1 MRKRIP
7 PERAFSCTP
16 PTVAFTSCAQ
26 RNLQTTP
33 EVVRNGQEHACGRG
47 PDPHLRAVAYRKV
60 GDERRGQGDSEAG
73 IGPLLE
79 PRRHRRKQQYHAE
92 EFGPRKLDTEVVGE
106 AEMGEHLRYLRQA
119 QLRVGSEAYLQA
131 EERRRGPEANHD
143 SFGAA
148 HLLDDSLGVGGGLGD
163 EESRILQSR
172 FHGILPPTR
181 QRFGAVVVQPGVSRP
196 NCLAYSAFNRCQPSN
211 FMTSGPTMRPMG

>member
-1 MRKRIP
+1 GTLVST
-7 PERAFSCTP
+7 ESGGA
-16 PTVAFTSCAQ
+16 
-26 RNLQTTP
+26 
-33 EVVRNGQEHACGRG
+33 HA
-47 PDPHLRAVAYRKV
+47 P
-60 GDERRGQGDSEAG
+60 
-73 IGPLLE
+73 
-79 PRRHRRKQQYHAE
+79 
-92 EFGPRKLDTEVVGE
+92 
-106 AEMGEHLRYLRQA
+106 GEHDMYRIGEVEMSEQLRDARRA
-119 QLRVGSEAYLQA
+119 QWRVGSEAYLQA

-181 QRFGAVVVQPGVSRP
+181 QRFGALVVQPGISRP